1 MNLKKALKE
10 KNKLKGVIN
19 ENFERIR
26 RYNLIEAEVERP
38 YDPHQLLEVI
48 NVFIDQIVDLKTKI
62 QFANTEVYQKIFR
75 LSELKNFAAKLKYL
89 SCDPERYEANGRK
102 FSKPAIST
110 NERDSLISVIE
121 KEIEQI
127 QEELDEYNYRTKI

>member
-10 KNKLKGVIN
+10 KNKLKGKIN
-19 ENFERIR
+19 DNFERIR
-26 RYNLIEAEVERP
+26 RYNLIESEIERP
-38 YDPHQLLEVI
+38 YDPHQLLEEI

-62 QFANTEVYQKIFR
+62 QVANIDVYQKIFR
-75 LSELKNFAAKLKYL
+75 LSELKNFAAKMKYM
-89 SCDPERYEANGRK
+89 SCDPERYESAGKK

-127 QEELDEYNYRTKI
+127 QEELDEYNYRTMI